1 MIDPSKITNYKM
13 NDYELQ
19 EMAIFWV
26 CVAGKTAM
34 TIARCLDNLLE
45 ELDAK
50 DKSPFDVI
58 ADIPTEKLAIKL
70 KDNGIGC
77 YTLKARAI
85 KELATSNLNLRECS
99 IDDLETIYG
108 IGMKTSRCF
117 VIHSRADAQCAGL
130 DVHVLKFLKEKGHDV
145 PKGTPGSKKKYIEL
159 EQIFLEYARKAGKTI
174 AEFDLQIWNKYSRK

>member
-1 MIDPSKITNYKM
+1 MIDPSKITNYNM
-13 NDYELQ
+13 NEYELQ

-26 CVAGKTAM
+26 CVAGKTAF
-34 TIARCLDNLLE
+34 TIAKCLDNLLKE
-45 ELDAK
+45 IGAK
-50 DKSPFDVI
+50 TKFPFDVI
-58 ADIPTEKLAIKL
+58 ADIPTDKLAQKL

-85 KELATSNLNLRECS
+85 KELSTSGLDLRQCS
-99 IDDLETIYG
+99 VNDLEKIYG

-130 DVHVLKFLKEKGHDV
+130 DVHILKFLRERGHDV